1 MIRRIFLGALITVL
15 ALTIGYASA
24 TFKDPIKESGKP
36 VVLTM
41 VTLENCQPGTWVG
54 IVRWLNNKTDYE
66 DVKDGDLMQAG
77 MMVLVLPPG
86 DYAITHYKPRERIR
100 VEHGGVFTS
109 PAKIIEF
116 REVTVAEEA
125 VTFSFGCEE

>member
-100 VEHGGVFTS
+100 IEHGGVFTS

-116 REVTVAEEA
+116 REVTVGQKAI
-125 VTFSFGCEE
+125 TFSFGCEE